1 MLCGEVDRRDEA
13 IRRLQR
19 EREALA
25 ERISAL
31 DVTMTM
37 FEPRLDT
44 GAAGT
49 VRAIA
54 GRYGPRGGLTSFVLE
69 QLRAAGESGLDTKV
83 LVERCAVR
91 FKVAL
96 DEHPNVR
103 SFKDTIRWSLRFLA
117 KCSLIELVSEAR
129 GPYHPQVWRAAS
141 GPTFTD
147 LLAQQE
153 AVDDQDTDSP

>member
-13 IRRLQR
+13 IRRLQG
-19 EREALA
+19 ERELLT
-25 ERISAL
+25 ERIRAL
-31 DVTMTM
+31 DSTMAM
-37 FEPRLDT
+37 FEPRLDA

-54 GRYGPRGGLTSFVLE
+54 GKYGPRGGLTAFLLE
-69 QLRAAGESGLDTKV
+69 QLKAAGDPGLNTKV
-83 LVERCAVR
+83 LIERCAVR

-96 DEHPNVR
+96 DEHPNLK

-117 KCSLIELVSEAR
+117 GHAQIELLAEAR
-129 GPYHPQVWRAAS
+129 GPYHPQVWRAVT
-141 GPTFTD
+141 GPTFAD

-153 AVDDQDTDSP
+153 AVDDQDPDSL